1 MSENEKN
8 RNALENNKKSEII
21 VRSVVVKDGTEK
33 IIEEKLS
40 DISSETPLVS
50 EDKLKELFDNLFPDK
65 K

>member
-33 IIEEKLS
+33 ITENRGQTYE
-40 DISSETPLVS
+40 
-50 EDKLKELFDNLFPDK
+50 
-65 K
+65 

>member
-40 DISSETPLVS
+40 DISSEASLVS

>member
-40 DISSETPLVS
+40 DISTEAPLVS